1 MPVLASSYN
10 LPFILKSGF
19 ISTVYSGL
27 FRKVTGVIQK
37 RERLIL
43 SDTDFLDLDWSY
55 AAQGSNRLVIILHGL
70 EGNAQRPYMLGAA
83 KSFVDHGIDAV
94 CMNFRGC
101 SGEANLKFKSYHS
114 GETKD
119 LSEVIDHIVATGVYD
134 EIYIN
139 GFSLGG
145 NVALKYLGE
154 GNHIPKQIKGS
165 VVVSVPCFLKGS
177 SKELHS
183 IKNKPYAIRFL
194 RHLIHRL
201 KQKQKVFPDLISK
214 QEIKSIK
221 TLKDFDEVYTAK
233 AHGFAD
239 ASDYYT
245 KSSSLQNL
253 KHIKLPTLIIN
264 ATNDSFLS
272 SECYPIKA
280 AESNNY
286 LHLEMPK
293 FGGHVGFYDST
304 NLYYNEKRALEFIN
318 EKK

>member
-1 MPVLASSYN
+1 MPVITSSYN

-27 FRKVTGVIQK
+27 FRKVKGVAQK
-37 RERLIL
+37 RERITL
-43 SDTDFLDLDWSY
+43 SDADFLDLDWSY
-55 AAQGSNRLVIILHGL
+55 ASRSATKLVIILHGL

-83 KSFVDHGIDAV
+83 KAFNDNGIDAV

-101 SGEANLKFKSYHS
+101 SGEANLKFRSYHS
-114 GETKD
+114 GETRD
-119 LSEVIDHIVATGVYD
+119 LAEVINHIVASKDYN
-134 EIYIN
+134 EIFIN

-154 GNHIPKQIKGS
+154 ENQIPEQVKGS
-165 VVVSVPCFLKGS
+165 IAVSVPCFLDGS
-177 SKELHS
+177 SKALHR

-194 RHLIHRL
+194 RHLISRL
-201 KQKQKVFPDLISK
+201 KQKQKVFPELITK
-214 QEIKSIK
+214 QDIKSIK

-233 AHGFAD
+233 AHGFSSA
-239 ASDYYT
+239 ADYYA
-245 KSSSLQNL
+245 KSSSLQVL
-253 KHIKLPTLIIN
+253 EDIKIPTLIIN

-280 AESNNY
+280 AETNEN

-293 FGGHVGFYDST
+293 FGGHVGFYAAT
-304 NLYYNEKRALEFIN
+304 NLYYNEKRALEFIHIC
-318 EKK
+318 